1 MQLFASQSL
10 QGVLNNYNCNAT
22 ACLPITH
29 HFVNRIIE
37 TKQKGAVF
45 FTSSPAGFMA
55 APSSVIYSST
65 KAFLT
70 NFAYSLAAELKRE
83 SAPACQSLVDSSAD
97 P

>member
-1 MQLFASQSL
+1 
-10 QGVLNNYNCNAT
+10 VLLTNVYRIEMS
-22 ACLPITH
+22 ITTWSDH
-29 HFVNRIIE
+29 AVFNPA
-37 TKQKGAVF
+37 GAVF

-83 SAPACQSLVDSSAD
+83 CSG
-97 P
+97 